1 MNTTLK
7 ASIVASIIVVLA
19 VAAWFHW
26 KPTPTPVGQVVVA
39 PESKEMTGVPDETIH
54 PPKVI
59 VKAPEAKKKQGLP
72 ASVVNDPAQHVITG
86 VSLKISDHPQE
97 VTPVINETTGKTEIY
112 VTEKP
117 LPWLAAENKREVRV
131 DYIIK
136 HKDATAKVM
145 SLSYTQDLVA
155 IKALDFGV
163 RASVDADGELRAG
176 VGVGWQF

>member
-1 MNTTLK
+1 MNKILK
-7 ASIVASIIVVLA
+7 TAISVAVVVLA

-39 PESKEMTGVPDETIH
+39 PESKAMTGVADETIH
-54 PPKVI
+54 PKQVI

-72 ASVVNDPAQHVITG
+72 TNVINDPKQHVITG

-97 VTPVINETTGKTEIY
+97 VTSVINETTGKTEIY

-136 HKDATAKVM
+136 HKNDTVKVM

-163 RASVDADGELRAG
+163 RASVDTDGELRAG